1 MPETARIEVND
12 NSIELPLIVGSEG
25 ETGIDIGEFTR

>member
-12 NSIELPLIVGSEG
+12 KSIELPLIVGSEG
-25 ETGIDIGEFTR
+25 ETGMI